1 LCTTYFIHPNSNEEV
16 LWKIEEE
23 KPGLWNIMRKR
34 RDIWVGHLIRHE
46 GLIKMSLKG
55 AVEGKNAR
63 GRLRLEYIDQ
73 ILEDTG
79 CPTYTALK
87 RLAEDR
93 EGWRAAA
100 NQSQD

>member
-1 LCTTYFIHPNSNEEV
+1 MYLQHPNERV
-16 LWKIEEE
+16 EE
-23 KPGLWNIMRKR
+23 KR
-34 RDIWVGHLIRHE
+34 RLGRSPHKTR
-46 GLIKMSLKG
+46 GAIKTILEG

-63 GRLRLEYIDQ
+63 SRPRREYIGQ